1 MLLCNACYSQKLSDA
16 SWHLSLSQYSL
27 CLFCPSNGAGPNIQ
41 LTNGGQAPI
50 SISHWRPP
58 YRGRLAHLL
67 APSDSKVKKWKWKR
81 KWKDPTPISIS
92 QWRPFIQGA
101 AGTFVAQDL
110 TSEGNPPGNIF
121 EKSLIGIYKERDFLP
136 AVGRD
141 GRGLLSCPLDDL
153 CIDNSAMIIQIPE
166 RQGTAMY

>member
-41 LTNGGQAPI
+41 LTNGRRA
-50 SISHWRPP
+50 
-58 YRGRLAHLL
+58 
-67 APSDSKVKKWKWKR
+67 
-81 KWKDPTPISIS
+81 PISIS

-141 GRGLLSCPLDDL
+141 GRGLVSCPLDDL
-153 CIDNSAMIIQIPE
+153 CIDIWISAI
-166 RQGTAMY
+166 